1 MRTKSCASRID
12 AFSLWV
18 IFFASLFGFGSQT
31 KTLSSSIEIL
41 GVISQKYRRINKPKA
56 MLCLEIYECHGINRN
71 HDDKVTYIY
80 YIFGGTMANQ
90 TEKNTQKRKAGLI
103 SLSEV

>member
-1 MRTKSCASRID
+1 
-12 AFSLWV
+12 
-18 IFFASLFGFGSQT
+18 
-31 KTLSSSIEIL
+31 
-41 GVISQKYRRINKPKA
+41 